1 MGSESFGGM
10 WIIFP
15 IIMIPIMIG
24 FMYLMFVRGG
34 HGPPWRDSGGHRRE
48 GSESETAL
56 EILKRRY
63 ATGEITKEEFDQVSE
78 DLSGWASRTY
88 E

>member
-15 IIMIPIMIG
+15 IIMIPIMVG
-24 FMYLMFVRGG
+24 FMYMMFVRGG
-34 HGPPWRDSGGHRRE
+34 HGPPWRESGSYRRE
-48 GSESETAL
+48 SSESETAL

-63 ATGEITKEEFDQVSE
+63 AIGEISKEEFDQVSG
-78 DLSGWASRTY
+78 DLSGQ
-88 E
+88 